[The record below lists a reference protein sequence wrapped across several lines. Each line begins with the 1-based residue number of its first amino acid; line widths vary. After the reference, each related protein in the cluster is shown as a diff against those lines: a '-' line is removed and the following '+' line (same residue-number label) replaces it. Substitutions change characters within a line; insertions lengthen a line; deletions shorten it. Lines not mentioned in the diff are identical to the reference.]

1 MGERDLLFV
10 MRTTLRALSTIA
22 VIAVAVLAPAPA
34 SAAPAGGDLLLS
46 ADGIHFSESYRGE
59 LFHEVGAMVPGDS
72 QDGRFW
78 VRNATSE
85 IAYLRVGIGSV
96 GTSTVKF
103 LESLRMTAGAGDA
116 ESGELSLTT
125 SLVCTSLLAPI
136 PLAAGEDVRVDLTV
150 GLDPAAEVE
159 TQDASTDITMVASLS
174 NAAPVEFGD
183 DVCRGDFEAIPAV
196 EPSATPSPAATAT
209 EPVVAA
215 PSQVDDNTV
224 HWHEEYLVLIP
235 LLAFAGGAATRY
247 LAGRLRPRDP
257 SHPRGITEP

>member
-1 MGERDLLFV
+1 
-10 MRTTLRALSTIA
+10 MRTTLRALSTVSLIA
-22 VIAVAVLAPAPA
+22 AAVLAPATA
-34 SAAPAGGDLLLS
+34 TAAQTGGDLLLS
-46 ADGIHFSESYRGE
+46 ADGVHFAESYRGE

-72 QDGRFW
+72 QVGRFW

-96 GTSTVKF
+96 GTSTITF
-103 LESLRMTAGAGDA
+103 LESLRMTAGAGTA

-150 GLDPAAEVE
+150 ALDPAADTE

-174 NAAPVEFGD
+174 NAAPVDFGD

-196 EPSATPSPAATAT
+196 EPSATPSPLATAT
-209 EPVVAA
+209 EPVAAA
-215 PSQVDDNTV
+215 PSQLDGNTV
-224 HWHEEYLVLIP
+224 HWYEEYLVLVP
-235 LLAFAGGAATRY
+235 LIAFVGGAAARS
-247 LAGRLRPRDP
+247 LAGRLRPRDTP
-257 SHPRGITEP
+257 LPRGTTEP